1 MKTIE
6 RTKPAIKLGKA
17 ELILFVLITI
27 AAIALRIFWVLKI
40 PNTPIYD
47 FQTYHEI
54 AVNIATGYGH
64 SFQGEAIAFQGMGY
78 PTALGLFYQLI
89 GETSVLWGKAFNV
102 ILSTLTLFLAYPIFR
117 KLTKSWKLSI
127 AAYALTAFLPNYIA
141 YVSVIGAEV
150 FLAFLFAAVIYLQL
164 ATFNKWVR
172 WPLLGIFIGLAALTK
187 PVFLVYPVV
196 AAAVHY
202 LREKNLK
209 ETMAFVLTTVLLMA
223 VTVAPWTYRNYQK
236 YDAFIPVSYNSGYV
250 LYLNNNANNVNGG
263 WMPLKDAAA
272 SPQLRAQIDEILE
285 HGKRSEK
292 LAYEL
297 DPLLK
302 AEGKRWILAHPLEF
316 AKLGILRVQTTFFN
330 GAWDIGSWAMNGL
343 YPGTPFWTV
352 ELERDLKAFRAVS
365 DALLNSMNGLAFAF
379 VLLAAIPVVRS
390 LFRREEKLPV
400 GMILPTVNVSFF
412 ILIYFVFEG
421 QARYNFP
428 VLFLLAVCAVLAVS
442 SIWRGVSSWRCQ
454 N

>member
-1 MKTIE
+1 M
-6 RTKPAIKLGKA
+6 PMIKLRKP
-17 ELILFVLITI
+17 LFTRSTTEWVLFLLITI
-27 AAIALRIFWVLKI
+27 AAVLLRMLWMLKV
-40 PNTPIYD
+40 PNAPVYD

-64 SFQGEAIAFQGMGY
+64 TFLGEPIAFQGMGY
-78 PTALGLFYQLI
+78 PTALGLFYKLT
-89 GETSVLWGKAFNV
+89 GETSVLWGKAFNLL
-102 ILSTLTLFLAYPIFR
+102 LSTATLLLTYPIFR
-117 KLTKSWKLSI
+117 KLTNSWKLSI
-127 AAYALTAFLPNYIA
+127 AAYALIAFLPNYIA

-150 FLAFLFAAVIYLQL
+150 FLAFLFAAVVYLQL
-164 ATFNKWVR
+164 ASFNKWVR

-209 ETMAFVLTTVLLMA
+209 STLAFVLTTALLMM

-236 YDAFIPVSYNSGYV
+236 YDSFIPVSYNSGYV

-272 SPQLRAQIDEILE
+272 SPELRAQIDEILE
-285 HGKRSEK
+285 HGQRSEK

-302 AEGKRWILAHPLEF
+302 AEGKRWILSHPLDF
-316 AKLGILRVQTTFFN
+316 AKLGMLRVQTTFFN

-343 YPGTPFWTV
+343 YPGVPQWTV

-365 DALLNSMNGLAFAF
+365 DAILNSMNGLAFAF
-379 VLLAAIPVVRS
+379 VLLAAFPVLRS

-412 ILIYFVFEG
+412 ILVYFVFEG

-428 VLFLLAVCAVLAVS
+428 VLFLLAVCAVLALH